1 MSNRAASRRWS
12 LQPNPI
18 VVKELRSRMRG
29 GRAFI
34 LLTGFLLGLGLVGYG
49 LFLRATSGQNNG
61 APIFSAQ
68 VGQTLFAGLA
78 FMLLFLVILIAPAV
92 TVGAISS
99 ERERLTYEMLIAT
112 NLPSH
117 RLLWGKLIS
126 ALSYIALLLLAAI
139 PLGSIVFLFG
149 GITLRHVIQAAVIIG
164 LSAITS
170 AMLGIWAS
178 AMTGKTGRAAVVS
191 YVIIGLVL
199 GGFLSGAEIWTKRT
213 TEPVPTGLL
222 APNPI
227 SALASSLGT
236 LSGPS
241 SGGGITTMRAFE
253 AVPMAAGGGPG
264 WWPGSN
270 PFSNTGLNFPG
281 WQTFSIGI
289 YPATDQFGPDGMPI
303 IAEPRSVWRIT
314 IIILIMACLAFFWMA
329 LHAVKPRRR
338 WWPTW
343 GDAAMLSVTSLS
355 LLGLGFWIGWW
366 FR

>member
-1 MSNRAASRRWS
+1 MSNRAVSRRWS

-49 LFLRATSGQNNG
+49 LFLRATSGQETG
-61 APIFSAQ
+61 MPIFSAQ
-68 VGQTLFAGLA
+68 IGQTLFAGLA

-149 GITLRHVIQAAVIIG
+149 GITLRHVLQAAAIIV

-199 GGFLSGAEIWTKRT
+199 GGFLFGAEIWTNRT
-213 TEPVPTGLL
+213 SDPVPTGLL

-227 SALASSLGT
+227 SALASSIGT

-241 SGGGITTMRAFE
+241 NGGMITTMRAFE
-253 AVPMAAGGGPG
+253 AVPMAAGGGG
-264 WWPGSN
+264 WWPGMN
-270 PFSNTGLNFPG
+270 PFSGGLNFPG

-289 YPATDQFGPDGMPI
+289 YPVADQFGPDGLPI
-303 IAEPRSVWRIT
+303 IAEPRSVWRT
-314 IIILIMACLAFFWMA
+314 TLIILIMACLVFFWMA

-343 GDAAMLSVTSLS
+343 GDLAMLSVTSLS
-355 LLGLGFWIGWW
+355 LLGLGAWIGWW
-366 FR
+366 F